1 MKEDANSW
9 ELELTVKPGQEIEYP
24 RVHMWVDKKSQQPTK
39 IDFADQSGK
48 VLKTAEYFDYHIDGG
63 THWGPSKVIVTDH
76 RRNDHK
82 SEIVFTSTKLN
93 QGLKDDFFT
102 QRTLIRGH

>member
-1 MKEDANSW
+1 
-9 ELELTVKPGQEIEYP
+9 V
-24 RVHMWVDKKSQQPTK
+24 
-39 IDFADQSGK
+39 
-48 VLKTAEYFDYHIDGG
+48 
-63 THWGPSKVIVTDH
+63 VTDH

-82 SEIVFTSTKLN
+82 SEIEFVSTKLN

>member
-1 MKEDANSW
+1 M
-9 ELELTVKPGQEIEYP
+9 
-24 RVHMWVDKKSQQPTK
+24 
-39 IDFADQSGK
+39 
-48 VLKTAEYFDYHIDGG
+48 LKTQPSTSTITSTTP
-63 THWGPSKVIVTDH
+63 THYGPSKVVVTDH

-82 SEIVFTSTKLN
+82 SEIVFTRVKLN